1 MFKLFRE
8 IAEIKDQ
15 VFESRKLAALKD
27 VFIVPALQAVN
38 ACDGSNSVKCFEQV
52 SKAADEVRSALKTG
66 HPFLDQLEITQN
78 HIKHCFQLME
88 RLGQDAQT
96 SGLWVKQDAVNALK
110 ELQAWSEQDLH
121 ASNGNDWY
129 EPYVNQS
136 SFA

>member
-1 MFKLFRE
+1 MFNLFRE

-15 VFESRKLAALKD
+15 VFESRKLAAQKD
-27 VFIVPALQAVN
+27 AFIVPVLLAIN
-38 ACDGSNSVKCFEQV
+38 ACDGSNSAVCVEHV
-52 SKAADEVRSALKTG
+52 NKAADEVRSALSIG

-110 ELQAWSEQDLH
+110 ELQAWSEQELN
-121 ASNGNDWY
+121 ACNANDWY
-129 EPYVNQS
+129 EPYVHQS
-136 SFA
+136 SVA